1 MARRVLISWSSGKDS
16 AWTLHRLRGEPQT
29 QLVGLLTTFNAA
41 VDRVAMHA
49 VRRDLVERQAAA
61 VGLPLWPVD
70 LPWPCSNADYETRMG
85 ALVDRARAAGVTHV
99 AFGDLFLED
108 IRAYRERMLAGTGI
122 EPLFPLWRTQ
132 AETRELAEEMIGVG
146 LRATLTCVD
155 PTQLDA
161 RFLGRT
167 FDLDLLAD
175 LPASVDP
182 LGERGE
188 FHSFCWRGPMFTS
201 PIPVRP
207 GERVVREGFEYLDL
221 EFEPNPE

>member
-108 IRAYRERMLAGTGI
+108 IRAYRERMLTGTGI

-155 PTQLDA
+155 PAQLDA